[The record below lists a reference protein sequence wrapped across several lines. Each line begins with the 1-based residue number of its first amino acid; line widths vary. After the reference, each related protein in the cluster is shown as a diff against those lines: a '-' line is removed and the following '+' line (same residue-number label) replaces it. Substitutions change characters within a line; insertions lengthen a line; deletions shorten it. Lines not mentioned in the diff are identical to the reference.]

1 MPRPPSETRRTTL
14 YALRRPS
21 ELEGCIASK
30 YRDDENLVLAP
41 VVVADV
47 AGLLVTGSI
56 EREQADWCAV
66 VTGYTEQAVSLG
78 NRNALAVLILPLGKR
93 VFALAYGLGFLVL
106 DQSLVEQ
113 GFGLRFAIRKL
124 DPARVRTVTRNIL
137 EQGARVDRNSVPNGQ
152 RVEDFAIEEYGEI
165 ISRLTGPS
173 SAQGL
178 TFTRGRTVSFSLKA
192 SDSLGLPI
200 GKGPQDLL
208 ADLRE
213 VARVVDSEPAVSE
226 LAFIEQL
233 RALKSKDPRL
243 AELEATFNAQ
253 LDDPDAGSIALS
265 FPWEGDDDRGD
276 AQSYRIKVSGGPRG
290 GEIVEEIEL
299 AAILDALSDVP
310 LDDRVRTLKTATIQ
324 AFEDEDATSAISRA
338 IPISKWISAEV
349 TVGPTRFFF
358 RDGRWYEVGSGYVE
372 HLHRRVAAILTAPSP
387 VSLPAWNAGEDEEAY
402 NKRVGAGPD
411 FVCLDRKLVQ
421 TELHPG
427 RGIELCDLLG
437 PEGELIHVKRAAKSA
452 PLSHL
457 FAQGMVSAEQLMF
470 DEQARARIA
479 ELARSQKP
487 GYALPPDWLPRHVVF
502 AIALK
507 RGLSPERLFTFTQVV
522 MVRCVDRLRYRQIK
536 VSVVGIQLDSGA
548 GETGEDVE
556 RGTPDYEG

>member
-1 MPRPPSETRRTTL
+1 MPRPSSDTRRTTI
-14 YALRRPS
+14 YTLRNPG

-30 YRDDENLVLAP
+30 YRDDENFVLAP
-41 VVVADV
+41 VPVADL
-47 AGLLVTGSI
+47 ACLLVTGSI
-56 EREQADWCAV
+56 EREQADWCSV
-66 VTGYTEQAVSLG
+66 VTGYTGEAVSLG
-78 NRNALAVLILPLGKR
+78 NRNALVVLLLPLGKR
-93 VFALAYGLGFLVL
+93 VFALAYGLGFLAL

-200 GKGPQDLL
+200 GKEPSDLL

-213 VARVVDSEPAVSE
+213 VARVVDSDPAVSE

-243 AELEATFNAQ
+243 ADLEAAFNSQ
-253 LDDPDAGSIALS
+253 LDDSDARSIALS

-276 AQSYRIKVSGGPRG
+276 AQTYRIKVPGGPRG
-290 GEIVEEIEL
+290 GEIVNEIDL
-299 AAILDALSDVP
+299 AVIMDALADVP

-349 TVGPTRFFF
+349 TVRSTRFFF
-358 RDGRWYEVGSGYVE
+358 RDGRWYEVGSRYVA
-372 HLHRRVAAILTAPSP
+372 HLHRRGAAALTPSP
-387 VSLPAWNAGEDEEAY
+387 LTPADPW
-402 NKRVGAGPD
+402 
-411 FVCLDRKLVQ
+411 
-421 TELHPG
+421 
-427 RGIELCDLLG
+427 
-437 PEGELIHVKRAAKSA
+437 
-452 PLSHL
+452 
-457 FAQGMVSAEQLMF
+457 
-470 DEQARARIA
+470 
-479 ELARSQKP
+479 
-487 GYALPPDWLPRHVVF
+487 
-502 AIALK
+502 
-507 RGLSPERLFTFTQVV
+507 
-522 MVRCVDRLRYRQIK
+522 
-536 VSVVGIQLDSGA
+536 
-548 GETGEDVE
+548 
-556 RGTPDYEG
+556 